1 MTITQSNSA
10 VAPRTLPRHL
20 SKSVKA
26 RLQAE
31 RALQS
36 ELLELPRPSLEPQA
50 PRPPGR
56 AKPSVVNIEME
67 RNVVALLDAHARR
80 AIADI
85 TVALAR
91 IESGTYGQCAN
102 CGSRIDIERL
112 VALPRVELCIACQ
125 RISELR

>member
-1 MTITQSNSA
+1 MTITRSNSA

-20 SKSVKA
+20 SMSVKA

-31 RALQS
+31 RALQL
-36 ELLELPRPSLEPQA
+36 ELLGA
-50 PRPPGR
+50 PRPNYQPQATTGQGETEH
-56 AKPSVVNIEME
+56 VNIEME
-67 RNVVALLDAHARR
+67 RNVVALLDAHARQ

-91 IESGTYGQCAN
+91 IDDGTYGECAN
-102 CGSRIDIERL
+102 CGSQIDIERL